1 MDEKPPTSEVVP
13 VDAEPSRPL
22 QAYRMKLAGRSL
34 DDIADELGYGSPSAV
49 ANAITAETKRQVA
62 MVSSE
67 DRSSLLQ
74 LQHDR
79 YEYLLSKVWA
89 SVEHGDLGSIE
100 MARKLIADLTKL
112 HQLDAIDTSTQTMQV
127 LVVGGA
133 EAEYV
138 EQLKK
143 MVEG

>member
-13 VDAEPSRPL
+13 VDDGESRPL
-22 QAYRMKLAGRSL
+22 QAYRMKLAGRPL
-34 DDIADELGYGSPSAV
+34 AEIAEELGYGSPSAV
-49 ANAITAETKRQVA
+49 ANAITTETKRQIA

-67 DRSSLLQ
+67 DRESLLQ
-74 LQHDR
+74 LQNDR
-79 YEYLLSKVWA
+79 YEYLLSKVWP

-100 MARKLIADLTKL
+100 MARKLIGDLTKL
-112 HQLDAIDTSTQTMQV
+112 HQLDALDTSSKTMQV

-133 EAEYV
+133 EADYV
-138 EQLKK
+138 ESLKK

>member
-1 MDEKPPTSEVVP
+1 
-13 VDAEPSRPL
+13 
-22 QAYRMKLAGRSL
+22 MKLAGRPL
-34 DDIADELGYGSPSAV
+34 AEIAEELGYGSPAAV

-62 MVSSE
+62 MVASE
-67 DRSSLLQ
+67 DREALLQ

-100 MARKLIADLTKL
+100 MARKLIGDLTKL
-112 HQLDAIDTSTQTMQV
+112 HQLDALDTSSKTMQV

-133 EAEYV
+133 EADYV
-138 EQLKK
+138 ESLKK